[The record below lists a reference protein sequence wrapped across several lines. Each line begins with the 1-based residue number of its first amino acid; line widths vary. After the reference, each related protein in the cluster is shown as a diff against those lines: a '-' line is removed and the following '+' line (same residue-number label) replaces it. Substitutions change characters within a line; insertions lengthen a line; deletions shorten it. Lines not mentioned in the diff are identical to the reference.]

1 MPSQKKQSHIELVKE
16 SPEQEEATGTSLP
29 KISFWWYLLR
39 FLGGVLLAILGAILL
54 TLAFPPY
61 EIWPLVF
68 VGFVPTLVAAH
79 RIIPR
84 RICGLALGLGVGGFL
99 GGYYF
104 LHYIE
109 TGEAFLLY
117 FPFIVGVLV
126 FFAGARQQKLHTQIR
141 YRWFVLHGVITWV
154 GFEMIRGII
163 PFLGTAA
170 FLANPLYG
178 QSWLIQP
185 VSVFGIHGL
194 SLIIIMVNFVLA
206 LLVVALID
214 NRWPGDSGEATV
226 SMTAARRW
234 LYATVLI
241 LSGWI
246 IFSIVLKE
254 SPPPV
259 TRVAAVQ
266 PGEFTYETE
275 INDKTSVVT
284 RDSVQFQEDFDMLL
298 EITREVAE
306 KNASLITWNASV
318 LPFNPQIEGK
328 EILQDFVQNINVY
341 LVLDY
346 FVEEEG
352 FNETSILSP
361 DGVFLGTTHQ
371 TLIGHLGSI
380 SSRELDFTESLR
392 QIVREGVNV
401 VTVST
406 RESPE
411 LGCKRLAH
419 HVFRAVENR
428 VPIIRADAQHVSA
441 VIDPYGRLKQYT
453 VSRQPQR
460 ETLVAEIPLGSG
472 DTVVVEWGDWVG
484 WICLVGLFAFV
495 GRGIISFFR
504 EKNRRFRKHHTG

>member
-1 MPSQKKQSHIELVKE
+1 MQSSIELVKE
-16 SPEQEEATGTSLP
+16 SPEQEETTGISLP
-29 KISFWWYLLR
+29 KSSIWWYMLR
-39 FLGGVLLAILGAILL
+39 FLGGILLAILGAILL

-68 VGFVPTLVAAH
+68 VGFVPTLVATH

-104 LHYIE
+104 LHYVE

-117 FPFIVGVLV
+117 FPFIVGILV
-126 FFAGARQQKLHTQIR
+126 FLAGARQQKLHTKTR
-141 YRWFVLHGVITWV
+141 YRWFVINGVITWV
-154 GFEMIRGII
+154 GFEMLRGLI

-185 VSVFGIHGL
+185 VSVFGVHGL
-194 SLIIIMVNFVLA
+194 SLIVILVNFVLA

-226 SMTAARRW
+226 SIAAARRW

-241 LSGWI
+241 LGMWI
-246 IFSIVLKE
+246 IYSIVLAE

-259 TRVAAVQ
+259 SRVAAVQ

-275 INDKTSVVT
+275 INDKTSVVS
-284 RDSVQFQEDFDMLL
+284 RDRVQFQEDFDILL
-298 EITREVAE
+298 ELTREVAE

-318 LPFNPQIEGK
+318 LPFDPQIEGK
-328 EILQDFVQNINVY
+328 EILQDYVQDINAY

-352 FNETSILSP
+352 LNETAILSP
-361 DGVFLGTTHQ
+361 DGVFLGATHQ

-380 SSRELDFTESLR
+380 SSKELDFTGSLR
-392 QIVREGVNV
+392 QIAREGINV
-401 VTVST
+401 VTVSA

-460 ETLVAEIPLGSG
+460 ETLIAEIPLGSG

-484 WICLVGLFAFV
+484 WICLSGLFVSICWGF
-495 GRGIISFFR
+495 ISFFR
-504 EKNRRFRKHHTG
+504 EKNKRFMERRTE